1 MKTILCAGVL
11 VLSLIFTPSSS
22 SAGQWSYN
30 LNGVLGGKFLKEDDW
45 GQFDD
50 QFQLGFMADVRKKD
64 WPVSLAANLL
74 YSSKDK
80 SHYNDS
86 WRDDRYRYTYYA
98 EEGYT
103 AELNLG
109 LKKIW
114 SLPQTWNI
122 YVAGGATVIYGGV
135 EITREDNLNGDY
147 RDTDNEDDVGFGYW
161 GALGVYKT
169 IKRHFNLGL
178 DLRYSHA
185 KIRLYHEDRNA
196 GGFHVGLILGFCW
209 DAK

>member
-86 WRDDRYRYTYYA
+86 W
-98 EEGYT
+98 
-103 AELNLG
+103 
-109 LKKIW
+109 
-114 SLPQTWNI
+114 
-122 YVAGGATVIYGGV
+122 
-135 EITREDNLNGDY
+135 
-147 RDTDNEDDVGFGYW
+147 
-161 GALGVYKT
+161 
-169 IKRHFNLGL
+169 
-178 DLRYSHA
+178 
-185 KIRLYHEDRNA
+185 
-196 GGFHVGLILGFCW
+196 
-209 DAK
+209 